1 MSCSMPCGDSL
12 TRTERSCWKGSFAR
26 TWNGAF
32 VAETEAWPVAI
43 CDAGPLI
50 HLAELGCLDLL
61 QDFQALLIPEQVRE
75 EVARHRPDALAAS
88 GLPARYVPVE
98 ASTDPRFKALVKA
111 FSLDSGEQAALS
123 LMDQVSNAL
132 FLTDDAAA
140 RLAAKA
146 LGFRSQGSLGVL
158 LRALRL
164 GRRTKA
170 AVLAALRDI
179 PSRSTLHIRA
189 NLLNEV
195 IKEVERSEG

>member
-1 MSCSMPCGDSL
+1 M
-12 TRTERSCWKGSFAR
+12 
-26 TWNGAF
+26 
-32 VAETEAWPVAI
+32 AETEPWPVAI

-50 HLAELGCLDLL
+50 HLTEIGCLDLL
-61 QDFQALLIPEQVRE
+61 RDFQAVLVPEQVRE
-75 EVARHRPDALAAS
+75 EVARHRPDALAS
-88 GLPARYVPVE
+88 ELSVRYVPVE
-98 ASTDPRFKALVKA
+98 VSADPGFKALVKA

-123 LMDQVSNAL
+123 LMAQVPEAL
-132 FLTDDAAA
+132 LLTDDAAA

-170 AVLAALRDI
+170 AVLATLRQI

-195 IKEVERSEG
+195 IAEVERAEG

>member
-1 MSCSMPCGDSL
+1 
-12 TRTERSCWKGSFAR
+12 
-26 TWNGAF
+26 

-50 HLAELGCLDLL
+50 HLAEIGCLDLL
-61 QDFQALLIPEQVRE
+61 RDFQAVLIPEQVRE

-88 GLPARYVPVE
+88 VLSVRYVPVE
-98 ASTDPRFKALVKA
+98 VSADPHFKALVKA

-123 LMDQVSNAL
+123 LMVHDPKAL
-132 FLTDDAAA
+132 LLTDDAAA

-146 LGFRSQGSLGVL
+146 LGLRSQGSLGVL
-158 LRALRL
+158 LRAMRL

-170 AVLAALRDI
+170 TVLAALRDI

-189 NLLNEV
+189 NLLNDV
-195 IKEVERSEG
+195 IEEVERSEG